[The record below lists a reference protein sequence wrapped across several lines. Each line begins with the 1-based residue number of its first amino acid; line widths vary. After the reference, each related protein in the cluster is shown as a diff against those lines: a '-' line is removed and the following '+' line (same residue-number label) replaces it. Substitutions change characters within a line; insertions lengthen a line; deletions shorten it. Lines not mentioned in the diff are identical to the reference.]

1 MQICIDSL
9 IELNEKKKMH
19 KHAFTVTTLSMIL
32 FAALQTLADW
42 KEFRGPT
49 GQGHS
54 QASDLPV
61 KWSETENIVWKTEV
75 PGLAWSSPVI
85 VGGRTY
91 LTTAVET
98 AEQTYSLRL
107 VCLNLESGKENWSK
121 EIFTQEGKVQFH
133 KKNSHASPTPII
145 DGSQIYVH
153 FGPHGTAAV
162 SLEGEILWKQKL
174 EYRPVHGNGGSP
186 ALAEGVLVICCDGG
200 DKQFVVGL
208 DKSNGEIAW
217 RTERDTDPKKGFS
230 FSTPLI
236 INVNGQQ
243 QAVCPGSDAVFAYDP
258 ANGEM
263 IWRVDY
269 PAGYSVTPRPVYG
282 QGLVYVCSGF
292 NTPVLYAID
301 PTGEGNVTESH
312 VKWKIERRMPHS
324 PSPLLVGEE
333 LYVVSDKGIGTC
345 IDAKTGEIHWQER
358 LEGNYSASPLAANG
372 LVYFQDENGTTIVVE
387 AGKEFK
393 EVARNTLGEND
404 RTFASY
410 AVEGNSLLLRSE
422 SHLYRIADLT
432 E

>member
-1 MQICIDSL
+1 MTKPITSIITALIFCISTG
-9 IELNEKKKMH
+9 
-19 KHAFTVTTLSMIL
+19 ATS
-32 FAALQTLADW
+32 ADW

-49 GQGHS
+49 GQGES
-54 QASDLPV
+54 QASNLPI
-61 KWSETENIVWKTEV
+61 KWSETTNVVWKTEV
-75 PGLAWSSPVI
+75 PGLAWSSPVV

-98 AEQTYSLRL
+98 ADQTYSLRL
-107 VCLNLESGKENWSK
+107 VCLNLESGKVNWSK
-121 EIFTQEGKVQFH
+121 ELFTQEGKVQFH

-145 DGSQIYVH
+145 DGNQIYVH

-217 RTERDTDPKKGFS
+217 RSERDTDPKKGFS

-243 QAVCPGSDAVFAYDP
+243 QAVCPGSDAVFAYNP
-258 ANGEM
+258 ANGET

-269 PAGYSVTPRPVYG
+269 PNGYSVTPRPVYG

-324 PSPLLVGEE
+324 PSPILVGEE

-372 LVYFQDENGTTIVVE
+372 LVYFQDENGTTVVVE

-393 EVARNTLGEND
+393 EVARNRLGEND

-422 SHLYRIADLT
+422 SSLYRIADLS